1 MKTKITCTAIVL
13 LLILLIP
20 AGKILWSR
28 PEPTAPGTTAA
39 SVSTYSSVSASPAT
53 DQEDGRCGQSALRQ
67 LRRPESGRNE
77 TCGEERR
84 RRRGCVDGRH
94 DLVARLRRCDGACL
108 YRLQTDR
115 RRVMGRSVGC
125 DFYRCRYGFGSY
137 RRRLGG
143 CGRFHGGRLRANG
156 R

>member
-53 DQEDGRCGQSALRQ
+53 DQSIWADSGKAYASRYTCRVSLDTEKKILSGTICATIQNNTKDSLKTVCLRNWSSSILPKKQ
-67 LRRPESGRNE
+67 RKN
-77 TCGEERR
+77 T
-84 RRRGCVDGRH
+84 
-94 DLVARLRRCDGACL
+94 RLWDVRMGSKL
-108 YRLQTDR
+108 YLN
-115 RRVMGRSVGC
+115 M
-125 DFYRCRYGFGSY
+125 YNKY
-137 RRRLGG
+137 
-143 CGRFHGGRLRANG
+143 
-156 R
+156 